1 MLFQDNKEI
10 ASSVG
15 DEFCRH
21 CCIKISNLTV
31 RLGNKPVL
39 DNVNLHIH
47 CGEVVAIVG
56 PNGAG
61 KTTLLRAILGELPY
75 RGAME
80 SRIGG
85 VEGRIPR
92 IGYVP
97 QNLQLDLDSP
107 INVTD
112 LVVLA
117 ISKHPVWLGVTRRLS
132 EEALHVLS
140 VFSAGHLAKKKIGEL
155 SGGELQRVL
164 LAIAMT
170 AEPELLLLDE
180 PGSGVDIQGLSLF
193 YQLVRSLR
201 EQHDISVIIVT
212 HDLAGISN
220 YVDRIILLNHSVV
233 AEGKPAEVL
242 SNEKILHTFG
252 PSLWNISAMPTLPY
266 LKEQP

>member
-1 MLFQDNKEI
+1 M
-10 ASSVG
+10 
-15 DEFCRH
+15 
-21 CCIKISNLTV
+21 
-31 RLGNKPVL
+31 
-39 DNVNLHIH
+39 
-47 CGEVVAIVG
+47 G

-61 KTTLLRAILGELPY
+61 KTTLLRTILGELPY
-75 RGAME
+75 RGTME

-85 VEGRIPR
+85 VEGRKPR

-97 QNLQLDLDSP
+97 QSLHLDLDSP

-117 ISKHPVWLGVTRRLS
+117 ISKRPVWLGVSRRLS
-132 EEALHVLS
+132 EEAQRVLS
-140 VFSAGHLAKKKIGEL
+140 VFSAGRLAKKRIGEL

-180 PGSGVDIQGLSLF
+180 PGSGVDIQGLSMF

-201 EQHDISVIIVT
+201 EQHDIAVIIVT
-212 HDLAGISN
+212 HDLAGIST

-233 AEGKPAEVL
+233 AEGEPGEVL
-242 SNEKILHTFG
+242 SDEKILHTFG
-252 PSLWNISAMPTLPY
+252 PSLWNISALPTLPSP
-266 LKEQP
+266 KEKL

>member
-1 MLFQDNKEI
+1 MGSPVDNKL
-10 ASSVG
+10 
-15 DEFCRH
+15 CRH
-21 CCIKISNLTV
+21 CCIKISDLTV
-31 RLGNKPVL
+31 RFGNKPVL
-39 DNVNLHIH
+39 DNVSLHIH
-47 CGEVVAIVG
+47 CGEVVAVVG

-61 KTTLLRAILGELPY
+61 KTTLLRTILGEYTY

-85 VEGRIPR
+85 VEGRKPR

-97 QNLQLDLDSP
+97 QRLHLDLDSP

-117 ISKHPVWLGVTRRLS
+117 ISKRPVWLGVPGRLS
-132 EEALHVLS
+132 EEARRVLS
-140 VFSAGHLAKKKIGEL
+140 VFSAGHLAKKRIGEL

-212 HDLAGISN
+212 HDLAGIST

-233 AEGKPAEVL
+233 AEGEPGEVL

-252 PSLWNISAMPTLPY
+252 PSLWNISALPALPPTRGEL
-266 LKEQP
+266 